1 MKIRHSSAVVEGIVS
16 GTIEW
21 EEDPDFGYYVA
32 KDLPGFPDDE
42 ILRPH
47 KLYERQDRLDEY
59 ADIVEKLQEERREYL
74 RSYPGLDESIVNS
87 I

>member
-1 MKIRHSSAVVEGIVS
+1 MS

-21 EEDPDFGYYVA
+21 EEDPDFGYFVA
-32 KDLPGFPDDE
+32 KNLPGFEDDE

-47 KLYERQDRLDEY
+47 KLYERQSRLDEY
-59 ADIVEKLQEERREYL
+59 AMVVEKLTEERREYL
-74 RSYPGLDESIVNS
+74 RSYPGLDESIINA